1 MSYTVELTPAAAKSL
16 RRLQRTH
23 SDIARRIADAID
35 GLAAVPRPP
44 GVKKLQG
51 DSNLWHFR
59 GRIRVNDFRIL
70 YEIHDKRLLVL
81 VVDIGNRRDVYR

>member
-51 DSNLWHFR
+51 EANLW
-59 GRIRVNDFRIL
+59 RIRVSDFRIL

-81 VVDIGNRRDVYR
+81 VVDMGNRRDVYR